1 MATAFKLLDT
11 PLPSPP
17 RSAVRVVF
25 DAAAQAVDNH
35 VATLP
40 AAVRDATLDELA
52 LGDMARA
59 TIAIARRDLS
69 APMFDAFLTWGA
81 EVSLFWTIT
90 DEKDP
95 ELNRRCRAADV
106 AEHAVLNAASLTP
119 ADAALKLYVAG
130 CRADERANG
139 MGPLT
144 FDPAREW
151 KDTDEYALP
160 VPVVADLVHGSDLA
174 RSLDDMMTKA
184 WQITTG
190 NMLDEHVGPILT
202 GAFRHAPRS
211 FRTGLTPDFHQLLD
225 KAEEAECLIGEH
237 SRTIYEPAHT
247 NYQALVAAAR
257 PEDVEA
263 IKEAALLAT
272 GLDKIIENEDR
283 LGNAAMAAV
292 GTVIARPPMTI
303 AEFQQQCRLNDEHEA
318 DAEKVLLDHA
328 KALLSFASPAELA
341 WNATM
346 AQWRAAGEAERTY
359 QADVYK
365 PAWDALDIA
374 TPAVDL
380 TFTDEAKNG
389 SIGTFR
395 VDPKRPDAW
404 AYNPRLKEKANAIL
418 AAHNRRVEAE
428 SEPEFAAICEEYD
441 RLGEVTFDRRNDL
454 LDMPA
459 PTHAALLWKLEQL
472 IGNDNRDIDGM
483 GLSWSAKVCDTVIA
497 DARRL
502 LAEVAR

>member
-17 RSAVRVVF
+17 RPAVRVVF
-25 DAAAQAVDNH
+25 DAATQALADH

-40 AAVRDATLDELA
+40 AREATLDELA
-52 LGDMARA
+52 LADMTEAA
-59 TIAIARRDLS
+59 IAIARRDLS
-69 APMFDAFLTWGA
+69 APMFDAYLTWGA
-81 EVSLFWTIT
+81 EVSLFWTLS

-95 ELNRRCRAADV
+95 ELHRRCRAADV
-106 AEHAVLNAASLTP
+106 AEHAVLNAAAVTP
-119 ADAALKLYVAG
+119 ADSALKLYVAG
-130 CRADERANG
+130 CRADERSYG

-144 FDPAREW
+144 FDPDREW
-151 KDTDEYALP
+151 KETDEYALP
-160 VPVVADLVHGSDLA
+160 VPVVADLMRSSDLA
-174 RSLDDMMTKA
+174 RSLNDMMTKA
-184 WQITTG
+184 WAITTG

-202 GAFRHAPRS
+202 CAFRDAPRS
-211 FRTGLTPDFHQLLD
+211 FPGGLTPDFHQLLD
-225 KAEEAECLIGEH
+225 KAEDAERLIGEH

-247 NYQALVAAAR
+247 RYEALIAAAR
-257 PEDVEA
+257 PEDVKA
-263 IKEAALLAT
+263 TKEAALLAT

-283 LGNAAMAAV
+283 LGNEAMAAV
-292 GTVIARPPMTI
+292 GAVIARLPVTI
-303 AEFQQQCRLNDEHEA
+303 AEFQQQCRLNEEHEA

-328 KALLSFASPAELA
+328 RVLLSVAPVAETS

-346 AQWRAAGEAERTY
+346 AQWRAAGAAERTY

-365 PAWDALDIA
+365 PAWDALDLA

-380 TFTDEAKNG
+380 NFTDEARSG
-389 SIGTFR
+389 TIGHFR

-404 AYNPRLKEKANAIL
+404 SHHPSLKEKADAIL

-428 SEPEFAAICEEYD
+428 NEPEFAAICEEYD

-459 PTHAALLWKLEQL
+459 PNHAALLWKLEQL

-483 GLSWSAKVCDTVIA
+483 GLSWCAKVCDTVIV

-502 LAEVAR
+502 LTGVAR